1 MTNNSI
7 VRSRRQFLST
17 LAVGGSALAWPTHA
31 GVQKQG
37 QQPTASRVKDAV
49 LYVNEQAYFPF
60 GFYFEHAGSLKV
72 HREGLQLMATLG
84 CNTTYLSLGDDDKS
98 LAELTSIYAH
108 AHALGIGIVGES
120 PLHPLDDGILAV
132 KAFRHHPA
140 CLGWTIGDDIM
151 DRSPSELAEIANQ
164 VRQHDPNHI
173 VYASSNGIQRQQR
186 IRIEDFL
193 YRGLDALAVQ
203 AYPVP
208 SPRHWWNQEPGV
220 KDLRLVYYRCR
231 RLVQAL
237 EPVGMLPMC
246 NPQAFTWWYKSDDR
260 YPTAA
265 ETDNMVYQ
273 ALIAGVKGV
282 LAYTLKNCCREE
294 GEEEPVRYFFDG
306 QAELKA
312 AWTRLGAEIQTL
324 RPYLLHGKRRTL
336 TIDPSFD
343 WVVAATWEYEGKTLM
358 MATNCDTKPQPA
370 RVPLVGAPQTGEVK
384 TVFADR
390 PGDMRIADG
399 FLQGTI
405 DPLQVHVYELTA

>member
-1 MTNNSI
+1 M
-7 VRSRRQFLST
+7 VKSRRQFLST
-17 LAVGGSALAWPTHA
+17 MAVGGSALMGAA
-31 GVQKQG
+31 SARVQRRQR
-37 QQPTASRVKDAV
+37 PVASRVRDAV

-60 GFYFEHAGSLKV
+60 GFYFEHAGSLEV
-72 HREGLQLMATLG
+72 HQEGLQLMATLG

-98 LAELTSIYAH
+98 LAELTSIYDR

-120 PLHPLDDGILAV
+120 PLHPLDNDALAV
-132 KAFRHHPA
+132 DALKDHPA

-151 DRSPSELAEIANQ
+151 DQQPSDLAKIASK
-164 VRQHDPNHI
+164 VRRHDPNHI

-208 SPRHWWNQEPGV
+208 SPRHWWDQEPGV

-265 ETDNMVYQ
+265 ETDNMLYQ

-282 LAYTLKNCCREE
+282 LAYTLANCCREE
-294 GEEEPVRYFFDG
+294 GEEESVRYFFDG
-306 QAELKA
+306 QPELKA

-343 WVVAATWEYEGKTLM
+343 WVVAATWEYEGKTLI
-358 MATNCDTKPQPA
+358 MAANCDTKPQPA

-405 DPLQVHVYELTA
+405 DPLQVHVYEI